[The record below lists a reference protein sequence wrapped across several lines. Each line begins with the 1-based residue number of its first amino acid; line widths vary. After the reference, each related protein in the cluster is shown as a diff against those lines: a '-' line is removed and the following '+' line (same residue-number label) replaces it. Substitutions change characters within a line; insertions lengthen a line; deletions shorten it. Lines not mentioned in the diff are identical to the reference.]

1 MRHTLI
7 CLRAAAGAFL
17 LAALLLA
24 APALAQSARTYRV
37 IGVGDMMIGSD
48 FPQPILHPKL
58 TPDVDPARI
67 VGAEL
72 AALLRAPDVTFGNF
86 EGTLHTLSGPSK
98 TCRNPRYCYVFRSP
112 PFYAGILKR
121 LGFNLLSMANNH
133 SGDFFGPGR
142 IATHANL
149 TKAGFVTAGFD
160 KPGYRTGILTL
171 KDGTTVGLI
180 AFGHNPGLLWLT
192 DIPRAARMVRALAA
206 KTDITMVSFHGGAEG
221 AKATRV
227 PRRPEIFLGEKRG
240 DVYAFAHRVIDA
252 GADIVLGHGPHVPRA
267 IEIYKR
273 RFITY
278 SLGNFWTYGRFN
290 LRGLAGIG
298 PVVDLKVDKQG
309 RLLAARIRSI
319 RLAMPGVPQ
328 IDPSGGAAKTVAR
341 LTALDFPEG
350 RLRFAADGTVTG
362 PGIGLG
368 N

>member
-1 MRHTLI
+1 MKTKSPIR
-7 CLRAAAGAFL
+7 
-17 LAALLLA
+17 LAAIWAGLVA
-24 APALAQSARTYRV
+24 FVALASHAQAQTGAKTYRV
-37 IGVGDMMIGSD
+37 IGVGDIMIGSD

-58 TPDVDPARI
+58 TPGVDPATI
-67 VGAEL
+67 VGGEL
-72 AALLRAPDVTFGNF
+72 AALLRAPDVSFGNF
-86 EGTLHTLSGPSK
+86 EGTLHTFSKPSK

-121 LGFNLLSMANNH
+121 VGFNLLSMANNH
-133 SGDFFGPGR
+133 AGDFFGPGR
-142 IATHANL
+142 LATHANL

-171 KDGTTVGLI
+171 KDGTKVGLI

-206 KTDITMVSFHGGAEG
+206 KTDFTIVSFHGGAEG

-227 PRRPEIFLGEKRG
+227 PRRLEIFLGEKRG
-240 DVYAFAHRVIDA
+240 DVYGFAHAVIDA

-267 IEIYKR
+267 IEVYKR

-290 LRGLAGIG
+290 LRGLAGIA
-298 PVVDLKVDKQG
+298 PIADLTVDKQG
-309 RLLAARIRSI
+309 RLMTARIRSA

-328 IDPSGGAAKTVAR
+328 IDPSGGAGKVVAR
-341 LTALDFPEG
+341 LTAQDFPEG
-350 RLRFAADGTVTG
+350 RLRFAPDGTVTG
-362 PGIGLG
+362 PGIGR
-368 N
+368 